1 MTLDDDIDIIK
12 GRNRDKLSIDP
23 DLAVLLTEITAS
35 GSTGRGPSS
44 LCGCEVW
51 GGAIRLLQDCERI
64 AVVSGFYV
72 PSAFSPETDG
82 PSGSIFLARAL
93 ERAGL
98 SVKIWTDVFCLDCFK
113 KCAYAVGFQPDNVE
127 DASVPGFEGWDADL
141 LIYVERLGRA
151 KDGGYYNMK
160 GENISRWTPPLDSY
174 AIDSGLPVI
183 GIGDGG
189 NEVGMGSLTDGL
201 RSIMPDYA
209 RCLSV
214 VKADVCIPVDVSN
227 WGAYALAAAISS
239 VGGRWVGQSEEEER
253 MMLLEMSDCG
263 AVDGITKTRGASV
276 DGLRLE
282 RHLEVV
288 SLLRAAAGF

>member
-1 MTLDDDIDIIK
+1 MTPDKI
-12 GRNRDKLSIDP
+12 GESNHEKLSIAP
-23 DLAVLLTEITAS
+23 DVAVLLTEITAS

-44 LCGCEVW
+44 LCSGRLW
-51 GGAIRLLQDCERI
+51 GGALELIQDCKKI

-72 PSAFSPETDG
+72 PSASSPETDG

-93 ERAGL
+93 ERAGWP
-98 SVKIWTDVFCLDCFK
+98 VKIWTDVFCLDCFK

-127 DASVPGFEGWDADL
+127 DASAPSFEGCDADL

-151 KDGGYYNMK
+151 KDGGYYNMR
-160 GENISRWTPPLDSY
+160 GENVSKWTPPLDSY

-189 NEVGMGSLTDGL
+189 NEVGMGSLADEL
-201 RSIMPDYA
+201 CIIMPDYA
-209 RCLSV
+209 RCLSI

-227 WGAYALAAAISS
+227 WGAYALASALSS
-239 VGGRWVGQSEEEER
+239 AEGRWIGQSEEEER

-263 AVDGITKTRGASV
+263 AVDGITKTRSASV

-282 RHLEVV
+282 RHMEVV
-288 SLLRAAAGF
+288 SLLKAAAGF